1 MYALILCLIITGCI
15 AYIYHLDAPNEV
27 VSTFMSWITRGKIK
41 RVELR
46 KPWGCPLC
54 MTFWITL
61 VVLLVLAPKFWF
73 MSLVFAFSV
82 KYIDYT
88 ITVLE
93 RALDRLF
100 CWLETILK
108 K

>member
-1 MYALILCLIITGCI
+1 MHALIWCLIITSCI

-27 VSTFMSWITRGKIK
+27 VSAFMGWITKGKIK

-46 KPWGCPLC
+46 KPFGCPLC

-61 VVLLVLAPKFWF
+61 ALLLVLTPKFWF

-93 RALDRLF
+93 SALDRLF
-100 CWLETILK
+100 SWLETILK